1 MARDCYRVPF
11 YARLTTP
18 VHRSTRSQILFTDPV
33 HSSPHPFASARTQ
46 ILSVLLDPLY
56 PGFAENCIFVAG
68 DRVTTDL
75 LAQVI
80 ASDCIRL
87 PLIASDGL

>member
-1 MARDCYRVPF
+1 VPRD
-11 YARLTTP
+11 ARLTTP
-18 VHRSTRSQILFTDPV
+18 VR
-33 HSSPHPFASARTQ
+33 ASARTQ

-80 ASDCIRL
+80 ASD
-87 PLIASDGL
+87 GL

>member
-1 MARDCYRVPF
+1 MIGTECHV
-11 YARLTTP
+11 
-18 VHRSTRSQILFTDPV
+18 TRG
-33 HSSPHPFASARTQ
+33 SPHPFEPLPVTTPVRTSARTQ

-80 ASDCIRL
+80 ASDCL
-87 PLIASDGL
+87 

>member
-1 MARDCYRVPF
+1 M
-11 YARLTTP
+11 
-18 VHRSTRSQILFTDPV
+18 
-33 HSSPHPFASARTQ
+33 
-46 ILSVLLDPLY
+46 LLDPLY

>member
-18 VHRSTRSQILFTDPV
+18 VHRSCSQILYTDPV

-80 ASDCIRL
+80 ASDCIRW
-87 PLIASDGL
+87 PLNASDGL

>member
-1 MARDCYRVPF
+1 MLPSAILRK
-11 YARLTTP
+11 A
-18 VHRSTRSQILFTDPV
+18 HHTRSQILFTDPV
-33 HSSPHPFASARTQ
+33 HRSCTQLTIPFASARTQ

-80 ASDCIRL
+80 ASDCIRW

>member
-1 MARDCYRVPF
+1 MPRD
-11 YARLTTP
+11 ARLTTP
-18 VHRSTRSQILFTDPV
+18 VR
-33 HSSPHPFASARTQ
+33 ASARTQ

-80 ASDCIRL
+80 ASDCIGL
-87 PLIASDGL
+87 HLMASDGL